1 MRQPLP
7 RALITA
13 LLTAAAGCASDSMP
27 TERAGEAFVPRVVF
41 EQASATSPAQTS
53 SIRVVTSEDGWQP
66 AVSATSEQSGQ
77 YELVAGQA
85 PPAPLPAEAAAAQ
98 PHPALLPGTAAS
110 VDARP
115 IDLGSALALVAGQ
128 NPQVNFA
135 RARARESYAAIDS
148 AESIWLPNLQA
159 GANYHHH
166 DGQLQDVG
174 GRAINVNRTSL
185 NGGFGAGAV
194 GAGTVPRPGLVLNF
208 HLADAVLGP
217 EIARRTAW
225 ASRHALDATIN
236 DQLLSVALAYLDLL
250 EAHQRLAIARGT
262 LSNTDE
268 LTEITA
274 KFAES
279 GQGLR
284 ADANRAETENA
295 LRRNEV
301 LQAEESVAVASAR
314 LAELVRFDASMT
326 LQPCEPT
333 VVPLQL
339 ADASADAR
347 SLVATALSHRPELRE
362 QRALVDAACQ
372 RLQREKYAPLVPSIL
387 LGASYTGFGGGIGA
401 DISDVGDRTDF
412 DALALWQVRGLGFGE
427 RAARAEAS
435 SRVDQA
441 RFRQLQTM
449 DRVAREV
456 VEAKAQA
463 DSRAQQILVAEDAVR
478 AAESSYRLNSQRISE
493 LQGLPIETLQ
503 AIQALD
509 AAQREYLRAVTDYNE
524 AQFRLH
530 RALGWPIGT

>member
-1 MRQPLP
+1 VS
-7 RALITA
+7 ASS
-13 LLTAAAGCASDSMP
+13 LTDPPS
-27 TERAGEAFVPRVVF
+27 
-41 EQASATSPAQTS
+41 Q
-53 SIRVVTSEDGWQP
+53 IRVVNADDPNGPEVAF
-66 AVSATSEQSGQ
+66 AVVQ
-77 YELVAGQA
+77 AGI
-85 PPAPLPAEAAAAQ
+85 PPAPAPADPAQ
-98 PHPALLPGTAAS
+98 PVDSNVTPLPPVSADGG
-110 VDARP
+110 RP

-148 AESIWLPNLQA
+148 AQALWLPNLQA

-166 DGQLQDVG
+166 DGQLQDVE
-174 GRAINVNRTSL
+174 GRSINVNRTSV
-185 NGGFGAGAV
+185 NGGFGAGAI
-194 GAGTVPRPGLVLNF
+194 GAGTVPTPGLVLNF

-236 DQLLSVALAYLDLL
+236 DQLLNVAVAYLDVL
-250 EAHQRLAIARGT
+250 EAHQRLAIARAT
-262 LSNTDE
+262 QANIDE
-268 LTEITA
+268 LARITSQ
-274 KFAES
+274 FAES

-284 ADANRAETENA
+284 ADANRAETESA

-301 LQAEESVAVASAR
+301 LQAEEAIAVASAR
-314 LAELVRFDASMT
+314 LAEQLRFDASVP

-339 ADASADAR
+339 ADATADAR
-347 SLVATALSHRPELRE
+347 MLVSTALSHRPELRE

-372 RLQREKYAPLVPSIL
+372 RLQREKYASLVPSIL
-387 LGASYTGFGGGIGA
+387 IGASYTGFGGGIGA
-401 DISDVGDRTDF
+401 DVSDVGDRTDL
-412 DALALWQVRGLGFGE
+412 DALAYWQVRGLGFGE
-427 RAARAEAS
+427 RSARAEAS
-435 SRVDQA
+435 ARVDQA

-456 VEAKAQA
+456 VEA
-463 DSRAQQILVAEDAVR
+463 RAQVDARAKQILVAADAVR

-509 AAQREYLRAVTDYNE
+509 AAQREYLRAVTEHNE

-530 RALGWPIGT
+530 RALGWPIGA

>member
-1 MRQPLP
+1 M
-7 RALITA
+7 A
-13 LLTAAAGCASDSMP
+13 LLALEAGCASNGIP
-27 TERAGEAFVPRVVF
+27 KERPGEAYVPHAVSEHAAR
-41 EQASATSPAQTS
+41 SSGPKS
-53 SIRVVTSEDGWQP
+53 SIRVVSAEDGWRP
-66 AVSATSEQSGQ
+66 AASSDDETTAAL
-77 YELVAGQA
+77 ELVVGQLPPA
-85 PPAPLPAEAAAAQ
+85 PPAPLPAEGTLEETT
-98 PHPALLPGTAAS
+98 PTRLPATEANGE
-110 VDARP
+110 ARP

-135 RARARESYAAIDS
+135 RARARESYAAINT
-148 AESIWLPNLQA
+148 AEAIWLPNLQA

-174 GRAINVNRTSL
+174 GRVLNINRTAL
-185 NGGFGAGAV
+185 NGGFGAGAL
-194 GAGTVPRPGLVLNF
+194 GAGSVPYPGLLLNF

-225 ASRHALDATIN
+225 ASRHALDATVN
-236 DQLLSVALAYLDLL
+236 DQLLNVALAYLDLL

-262 LSNTDE
+262 QANIDE
-268 LTEITA
+268 LVGITTR
-274 KFAES
+274 FAES

-284 ADANRAETENA
+284 ADANRAETEAA

-301 LQAEESVAVASAR
+301 LQAEEAVAVASAR
-314 LAELVRFDASMT
+314 LAELLRMDASIL

-339 ADASADAR
+339 ADASADSR
-347 SLVATALSHRPELRE
+347 TLVSAALSHRPELRE

-372 RLQREKYAPLVPSIL
+372 RLQREKYAPLVPSVL
-387 LGASYTGFGGGIGA
+387 LGASYTGFGGGIG
-401 DISDVGDRTDF
+401 SDVSNFSDRTDF
-412 DALALWQVRGLGFGE
+412 DALAYWQVRGLGFGE

-435 SRVDQA
+435 ARVDQA

-456 VEAKAQA
+456 VEAKAQVDA
-463 DSRAQQILVAEDAVR
+463 RARQIAVAEDAVR
-478 AAESSYRLNSQRISE
+478 AAESSYRLNSRRISE

-509 AAQREYLRAVTDYNE
+509 AAQREYLRAITDFNE

-530 RALGWPIGT
+530 RALGWPIAA